1 MVNCSTIQH
10 VPRLFSGPCER
21 MRSEDY
27 KVYVNGQ
34 EASVYTCR
42 ISAYPFNTVLS
53 RRDCACHRWVRRCG
67 ALHKINR
74 GTD

>member
-10 VPRLFSGPCER
+10 VPRLFSGPCEW

-27 KVYVNGQ
+27 KVYVNGR

-53 RRDCACHRWVRRCG
+53 R
-67 ALHKINR
+67 
-74 GTD
+74 